1 MVTHRYKVKYG
12 FDNLSQVSV
21 VAGPELEKVIYAWLK
36 QTPVAVAGRML
47 NGKHIIDIKPDY
59 HYYTGWYDHY
69 EPTDGDDWKQIQRDC
84 PATLSAMFDQY
95 VDRVRGLI
103 GSNRIDLIGQGEP
116 IQLAASSQSSGSP
129 FAQTVLAAKTAGKPV

>member
-84 PATLSAMFDQY
+84 PATLDTMFDRY

-103 GSNRIDLIGQGEP
+103 GSKQTELIGQGEP
-116 IQLAASSQSSGSP
+116 IQIEARCEHGGSA
-129 FAQTVLAAKTAGKPV
+129 FARAILAGKEGV